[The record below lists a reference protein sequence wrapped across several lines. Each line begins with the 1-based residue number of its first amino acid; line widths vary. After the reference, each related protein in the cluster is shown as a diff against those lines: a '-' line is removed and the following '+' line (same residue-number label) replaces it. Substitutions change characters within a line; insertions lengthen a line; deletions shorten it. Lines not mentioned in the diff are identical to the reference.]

1 MVLRLFVRSWQPLPW
16 DSTGFHLSIAVA
28 IAGFGLPE
36 GPLKLQC
43 LRLASKERHK
53 DLAAFFPARCTAAVD
68 EQLQQE
74 E

>member
-1 MVLRLFVRSWQPLPW
+1 LQPLISFDILAFPL
-16 DSTGFHLSIAVA
+16 SCAAGFLAVA

-53 DLAAFFPARCTAAVD
+53 DLAAFFPAKCTAAVD